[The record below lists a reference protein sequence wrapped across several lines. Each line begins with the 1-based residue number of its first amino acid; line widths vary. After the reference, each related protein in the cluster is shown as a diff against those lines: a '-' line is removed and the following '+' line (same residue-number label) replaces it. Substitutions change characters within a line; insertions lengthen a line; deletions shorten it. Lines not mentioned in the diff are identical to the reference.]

1 MKRHDQEQ
9 MLCLYGQWQASG
21 KSKTNFVIS
30 HGIRP
35 TTFYYWARKFEQAH
49 LSSGQVESPP
59 AESGFHQLSIEG
71 TRDNNQGELMA
82 AIQYPSG
89 TRLELYSSFRDL
101 SSSYA
106 QLLKTLT
113 E

>member
-1 MKRHDQEQ
+1 MKKQHDQEQ
-9 MLCLYGQWQASG
+9 MLDLYHQWQTSG
-21 KSKTNFVIS
+21 ESKTIFALN

-35 TTFYYWARKFEQAH
+35 TTFYYWTRKFEQVNTD
-49 LSSGQVESPP
+49 SS
-59 AESGFHQLSIEG
+59 SGFHQIQTAGSHP
-71 TRDNNQGELMA
+71 GELMA

-89 TRLELYSSFRDL
+89 TRLELYSSFQKL
-101 SSSYA
+101 SNSSV

>member
-9 MLCLYGQWQASG
+9 MLSLYDQWQASG
-21 KSKTNFVIS
+21 KSKTDFAVS

-35 TTFYYWARKFEQAH
+35 TTFYYWTRKFEKAE
-49 LSSGQVESPP
+49 LSDRQTGSV
-59 AESGFHQLSIEG
+59 SGFHHLSIEG
-71 TRDNNQGELMA
+71 PSYRNQGELMA

-89 TRLELYSSFRDL
+89 IRLELYSSFQNI

-106 QLLKTLT
+106 QLLKSLT
-113 E
+113 D

>member
-1 MKRHDQEQ
+1 MKKQHDQEQ
-9 MLCLYGQWQASG
+9 MLSLYEQWRAS
-21 KSKTNFVIS
+21 KESKTNFALN

-35 TTFYYWARKFEQAH
+35 TTFYYWARKFEQ
-49 LSSGQVESPP
+49 VNTESF
-59 AESGFHQLSIEG
+59 SGFHQIQVPG
-71 TRDNNQGELMA
+71 NPPGELMA

-89 TRLELYSSFRDL
+89 TRLELYSSFQNL
-101 SSSYA
+101 SSSYV